1 MEQTIYNENLNLKKQ
16 LANLEKELNFMKKIL
31 ENRSSMVYNL
41 EKATKNGEWVWI
53 DTQMI
58 TILELKQLDQ
68 TDFIKKIIDY
78 KQNTRYNDNDW

>member
-1 MEQTIYNENLNLKKQ
+1 MEQTIYNENLNLKNQ

-31 ENRSSMVYNL
+31 ENKSSMVYNL

-68 TDFIKKIIDY
+68 TDFIKKIIHD
-78 KQNTRYNDNDW
+78 KQNTRYKDNDW

>member
-31 ENRSSMVYNL
+31 ENKSSMVYNL

-68 TDFIKKIIDY
+68 TDFIKKIIDD

>member
-31 ENRSSMVYNL
+31 ENKSSMVYNL

-68 TDFIKKIIDY
+68 TDFIKKIIHD

>member
-16 LANLEKELNFMKKIL
+16 LVKLEKELAFMKKIL
-31 ENRSSMVYNL
+31 ENKSSMVYNL
-41 EKATKNGEWVWI
+41 EKATKNGKPVWI

-68 TDFIKKIIDY
+68 TDFIKKLIHD

>member
-1 MEQTIYNENLNLKKQ
+1 MEQNIYDENLNLKKQ

-31 ENRSSMVYNL
+31 ENKSSMVYNL
-41 EKATKNGEWVWI
+41 EKATKNGEWIWI

-68 TDFIKKIIDY
+68 TDFIKKLIDN